1 MRILFTTFA
10 AKSHMHAQV
19 TLAWALKAAG
29 HDVRIASHPDLAED
43 ITRTG
48 LTAVGVGEELH
59 LDDQMQDTQENI
71 GQDVDQLESQAQV
84 GLDMS
89 ELRPERLTWDY
100 TLGVFT
106 AMTSVVFQNCCSD
119 RMVDELVEHCRS
131 WKPDLVLWDTMTFAG
146 AIAAISTGVAH
157 GRVLFGLDLAG
168 RMRETFLEQ
177 LAARPPELRD
187 DPLREWLTWSLERHG
202 ATFEESAVTGDFT
215 VCPLPNSLRLP
226 VDLQYVPMRYVPYNG
241 QSTVPRW
248 LQEPPAAGRRRV
260 CITLGVAHREVLG
273 SDRASIGDLLEA
285 VAGLDDVEVVATLNE
300 SQLKDFDS
308 LPDNVRAVDFVPL
321 DALLP
326 TCDAVIHH
334 GGSGSFGTAMIHGVP
349 QLIVVDGVWDTINK
363 ARKIQ
368 DRQAGL
374 YVPGKLSGKG
384 LRELL
389 VRLLEEPVFRQ
400 NADVLRRE
408 ALAAPSPASVVPTL
422 ERLATEYRRT

>member
-1 MRILFTTFA
+1 MRVLFTTFA

-19 TLAWALKAAG
+19 TLAWALRAAG
-29 HDVRIASHPDLAED
+29 HDVRIASHPDLAEE

-59 LDDQMQDTQENI
+59 LDEQMQETQENI

-89 ELRPERLTWDY
+89 ETRPERLTWDY

-119 RMVDELVEHCRS
+119 RMVDELVDHCRS

-146 AIAAISTGVAH
+146 AVAAFATGCAQ
-157 GRVLFGLDLAG
+157 GRLLFGMDLAG
-168 RMRETFLEQ
+168 HMRQTFLRQ
-177 LAARPPELRD
+177 LGERPPALRD

-202 ATFEESAVTGDFT
+202 AAFDEAAVTGDFT
-215 VCPLPNSLRLP
+215 VTPLPESLRLP
-226 VDLQYVPMRYVPYNG
+226 VDLHYVPMRYVPYNG
-241 QSTVPRW
+241 QSRVPDW
-248 LQEPPAAGRRRV
+248 LAKPPAGRRV

-300 SQLKDFDS
+300 NQLKDFDT

-326 TCDAVIHH
+326 SCSAVIHH
-334 GGSGSFGTAMIHGVP
+334 GGSGSFGTAMVHGVP

-363 ARKIQ
+363 SRYLEE
-368 DRQAGL
+368 RRAGL
-374 YVPGKLSGKG
+374 YVPGKLSAEG
-384 LRELL
+384 LRALL
-389 VRLLEEPVFRQ
+389 VRLLDEPVFAA
-400 NADVLRRE
+400 NAAVLRRE
-408 ALAAPSPASVVPTL
+408 ALAAPAPAQVVPTL
-422 ERLATEYRRT
+422 ERLAVEYRRR

>member
-29 HDVRIASHPDLAED
+29 HEVRIASQPDLAED

-48 LTAVGVGEELH
+48 LTAVPVGEELH
-59 LDDQMQDTQENI
+59 LDEQMQETQENI

-89 ELRPERLTWDY
+89 EVRPERLTWDY

-106 AMTSVVFQNCCSD
+106 SMTSVVFQNCCSD

-146 AIAAISTGVAH
+146 AVAAMATGVAH
-157 GRVLFGLDLAG
+157 GRLLFGLDLAG

-177 LAARPPELRD
+177 LAERPPELRD

-202 ATFEESAVTGDFT
+202 ASFEEAAVTGDFT
-215 VCPLPNSLRLP
+215 ISPLPASLRLP
-226 VDLQYVPMRYVPYNG
+226 VDLNYVTMRYVPYNG
-241 QSTVPRW
+241 QSTVPQW
-248 LQEPPAAGRRRV
+248 LQEPPKRGRRV

-300 SQLKDFDS
+300 KQLKDFET

-326 TCDAVIHH
+326 SCDAVIHH
-334 GGSGSFGTAMIHGVP
+334 GGAGSFGTAMLNGVP

-363 ARKIQ
+363 ARKLEA
-368 DRQAGL
+368 RQAGL
-374 YVPGKLSGKG
+374 YVPGKLSAKG
-384 LRELL
+384 LRKLL
-389 VRLLEEPVFRQ
+389 IRLLDEPVYRE
-400 NADVLRRE
+400 NAEKLRCE
-408 ALAAPSPASVVPTL
+408 ALATPSPAATVPTL
-422 ERLATEYRRT
+422 ERLADEYRRR

>member
-1 MRILFTTFA
+1 MRVLFTTFA

-29 HDVRIASHPDLAED
+29 HDVRIASHPDLADE

-59 LDDQMQDTQENI
+59 LDEQMQETQENI

-89 ELRPERLTWDY
+89 ETRPERLTRDY

-146 AIAAISTGVAH
+146 AIAALATKTAH

-168 RMRETFLEQ
+168 RMRQTFLEQ
-177 LAARPPELRD
+177 LSSLPPELRD

-202 ATFEESAVTGDFT
+202 AAFEESAVTGDFT
-215 VCPLPNSLRLP
+215 VCPLPASMRLP
-226 VDLQYVPMRYVPYNG
+226 VDLHYVPMRYVPYNG

-248 LQEPPAAGRRRV
+248 LQEPPRKGRRI

-273 SDRASIGDLLEA
+273 ADRASIGDLLEA
-285 VAGLDDVEVVATLNE
+285 VAGLDDVEVVATLDEN
-300 SQLKDFDS
+300 QLKDFDA

-326 TCDAVIHH
+326 SCDAVIHH

-363 ARKIQ
+363 ARYLEE
-368 DRQAGL
+368 RQAGL
-374 YVPGKLSGKG
+374 YVPGKLSAKG

-389 VRLLEEPVFRQ
+389 VRLLEEPVFRR
-400 NADVLRRE
+400 NAGALRQE
-408 ALAAPSPASVVPTL
+408 ALAAPAPAQVVPTL
-422 ERLATEYRRT
+422 ERLAVEHRR

>member
-1 MRILFTTFA
+1 MRVLFTTFA

-29 HDVRIASHPDLAED
+29 HDVRIASHPDLADE

-59 LDDQMQDTQENI
+59 LDEQMQETQENI

-89 ELRPERLTWDY
+89 ETRPERLTPDY

-119 RMVDELVEHCRS
+119 QMVDELVEHCRS

-146 AIAAISTGVAH
+146 AIAAMATGTAH
-157 GRVLFGLDLAG
+157 GRLLFGLDLAG
-168 RMRETFLEQ
+168 LMRETFLEQ

-202 ATFEESAVTGDFT
+202 ASFEEAAATGDFT
-215 VCPLPNSLRLP
+215 VCPLPASMRLP
-226 VDLQYVPMRYVPYNG
+226 VDLHYVPMRYVPYNG
-241 QSTVPRW
+241 QSTVPQW
-248 LQEPPAAGRRRV
+248 LQEPPRKGRRV

-273 SDRASIGDLLEA
+273 ADRASIGDLLEA

-300 SQLKDFDS
+300 KQLTDFDT

-334 GGSGSFGTAMIHGVP
+334 GGSGSFGTAMIHAVP

-363 ARKIQ
+363 ARYLEE
-368 DRQAGL
+368 RQAGL
-374 YVPGKLSGKG
+374 YVPGKLSAKG

-389 VRLLEEPVFRQ
+389 VRLLEEPVFKR
-400 NADVLRRE
+400 NAEALRRE
-408 ALAAPSPASVVPTL
+408 ALAAPAPAQVVPTL
-422 ERLATEYRRT
+422 ERLAVEHRRR

>member
-1 MRILFTTFA
+1 MRVLFTTFA

-19 TLAWALKAAG
+19 SLAWALRAAG
-29 HDVRIASHPDLAED
+29 HDVRIASHPDLAEE
-43 ITRTG
+43 ITKTG

-59 LDDQMQDTQENI
+59 LDEQMQETQENI

-89 ELRPERLTWDY
+89 ETRPERLTWDY

-146 AIAAISTGVAH
+146 AIAALATGTAH
-157 GRVLFGLDLAG
+157 GRVLFGMDLAG
-168 RMRETFLEQ
+168 NMRRTFLEQ
-177 LAARPPELRD
+177 LAARPPEQRD

-202 ATFEESAVTGDFT
+202 ASFEEAAVTGDFT
-215 VCPLPNSLRLP
+215 VCPMPQSMRLP
-226 VDLQYVPMRYVPYNG
+226 VDLDYVPMRYVPYNG

-248 LQEPPAAGRRRV
+248 LQEPPKRGRRV
-260 CITLGVAHREVLG
+260 CLTLGVAHREVLG
-273 SDRASIGDLLEA
+273 ADRASIGDLLEA
-285 VAGLDDVEVVATLNE
+285 VAGLDDVEVVATLDEN
-300 SQLKDFDS
+300 QLKDLDTV
-308 LPDNVRAVDFVPL
+308 PDNVRAVDFVPL

-363 ARKIQ
+363 ARHL
-368 DRQAGL
+368 DATGTGL
-374 YVPGKLSGKG
+374 YVPGKLSAKG

-389 VRLLEEPVFRQ
+389 VRLLEEPEFKR
-400 NADVLRRE
+400 NAMALRRE
-408 ALAAPSPASVVPTL
+408 ALAAPAPAQVVPTL
-422 ERLATEYRRT
+422 ERLAVEHRRR

>member
-1 MRILFTTFA
+1 MRVLFTTFA

-19 TLAWALKAAG
+19 NLAWALRAAG
-29 HDVRIASHPDLAED
+29 HDVRIASHPDLADE

-59 LDDQMQDTQENI
+59 LDEQMQETQENI

-89 ELRPERLTWDY
+89 ETRPERLTWDY

-119 RMVDELVEHCRS
+119 QMVDELVEHCRS
-131 WKPDLVLWDTMTFAG
+131 WQPDLVLWDTLTFAG
-146 AIAAISTGVAH
+146 AIAARATGTPH
-157 GRVLFGLDLAG
+157 GRLLFGLDLAG
-168 RMRETFLEQ
+168 RMRQTFLEQ
-177 LAARPPELRD
+177 LASRPPELRD

-202 ATFEESAVTGDFT
+202 ASFDETAVTGDFT
-215 VCPLPNSLRLP
+215 VCPLPASMRFP
-226 VDLQYVPMRYVPYNG
+226 ADLHYVPMRYVPYNG

-248 LQEPPAAGRRRV
+248 LQEPPKRGRRV

-273 SDRASIGDLLEA
+273 ADRASIGDLLEA

-300 SQLKDFDS
+300 NQLTDFDT

-363 ARKIQ
+363 SRYLEE
-368 DRQAGL
+368 RQAGL
-374 YVPGKLSGKG
+374 YVPGKLSAKG

-389 VRLLEEPVFRQ
+389 VRLLEEPVFKH
-400 NADVLRRE
+400 NAEVLRRE
-408 ALAAPSPASVVPTL
+408 ALAAPAPAQVVPTL
-422 ERLATEYRRT
+422 ERLAAEYRRR